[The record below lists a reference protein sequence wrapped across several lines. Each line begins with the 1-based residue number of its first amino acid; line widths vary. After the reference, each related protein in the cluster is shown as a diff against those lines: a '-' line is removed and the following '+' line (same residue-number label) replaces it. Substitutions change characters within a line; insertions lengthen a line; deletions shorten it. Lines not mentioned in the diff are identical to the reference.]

1 MKQTKAIIIAVGTPV
16 YFDTEHGP
24 QSGQVLSIKTDLSNG
39 CRVAQVRVEGTLNG
53 EPWTL
58 PVAQLQRATAAA

>member
-1 MKQTKAIIIAVGTPV
+1 MNQNKDIAIGSPV
-16 YFDTEHGP
+16 SFDTDHGP
-24 QSGQVLSIKTDLSNG
+24 QRGQVLSFKTDVSNG
-39 CRVAQVRVEGTLNG
+39 CRVALVKVPGTLNG